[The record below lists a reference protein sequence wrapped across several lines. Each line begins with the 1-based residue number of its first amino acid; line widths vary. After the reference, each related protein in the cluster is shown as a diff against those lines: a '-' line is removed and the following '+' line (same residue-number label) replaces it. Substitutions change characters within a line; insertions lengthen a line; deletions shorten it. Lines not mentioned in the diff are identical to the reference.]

1 MKNLIDVALFHITE
15 RPLPEILHQSEVYCC
30 NNVIITGAALRSRA
44 ALRSY
49 RYTTASVVAAR
60 FALPATQL
68 TLLMVQPIE
77 LHYPATAP
85 NSKPV

>member
-30 NNVIITGAALRSRA
+30 NNVIITGAALRS
-44 ALRSY
+44 Y

-60 FALPATQL
+60 FALLTTQL